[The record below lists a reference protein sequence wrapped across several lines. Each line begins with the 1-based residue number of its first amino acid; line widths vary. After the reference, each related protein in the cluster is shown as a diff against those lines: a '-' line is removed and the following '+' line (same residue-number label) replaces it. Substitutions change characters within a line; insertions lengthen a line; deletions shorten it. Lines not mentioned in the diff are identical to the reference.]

1 MSHSHTA
8 QILKRTI
15 KQPRPHQPDG
25 QDYGMP
31 SSHAASVFF
40 FSTAI
45 AIHQPRIAGVIA
57 WT

>member
-1 MSHSHTA
+1 LFLTNPI

-25 QDYGMP
+25 EDYGMP
-31 SSHAASVFF
+31 SSHAAAVCF

-45 AIHQPRIAGVIA
+45 AIHHPRYAGVIA
-57 WT
+57 WM